1 MDTASEIKA
10 RVSIR
15 QIVDRYDLKVE
26 RGGFISCPFHDERTP
41 SLKIYE
47 QPGKGFCCFGC
58 GAAGS
63 VIDFVMLLFH
73 INFRQAV
80 VRIASDFG
88 IVTTNNRMGLK
99 EKRRWQIEQAR
110 KLREERERI
119 KWINDLCALH
129 RTHWLNYK
137 NCEPWS
143 DKWCDAL
150 IELPRIDYELEEL
163 LCIRKTTT

>member
-1 MDTASEIKA
+1 M
-10 RVSIR
+10 R
-15 QIVDRYDLKVE
+15 QIADRYDLEVE

-41 SLKIYE
+41 SLKVYE

-63 VIDFVMLLFH
+63 VIDFVMKLFG
-73 INFRQAV
+73 IGFRQAV
-80 VRIASDFG
+80 VRIGSDFG
-88 IVTTNNRMGLK
+88 IAVTNSRMGLK
-99 EKRRWQIEQAR
+99 EKRKWQIDQNAR
-110 KLREERERI
+110 LRRERERT

-150 IELPRIDYELEEL
+150 TELPRIDYELEEL
-163 LCIRKTTT
+163 LCTRKTTT

>member
-1 MDTASEIKA
+1 M
-10 RVSIR
+10 R

-63 VIDFVMLLFH
+63 VIDFVMLLFR
-73 INFRQAV
+73 IGFRQAV
-80 VRIASDFG
+80 LRISSDFG
-88 IVTTNNRMGLK
+88 ISINNSPAGIK
-99 EKRRWQIEQAR
+99 ERRNWQMQQAR
-110 KLREERERI
+110 KLRKERER
-119 KWINDLCALH
+119 NDKIDELCALH
-129 RTHWLNYK
+129 RRHWLAYK
-137 NCEPWS
+137 NGEPWS